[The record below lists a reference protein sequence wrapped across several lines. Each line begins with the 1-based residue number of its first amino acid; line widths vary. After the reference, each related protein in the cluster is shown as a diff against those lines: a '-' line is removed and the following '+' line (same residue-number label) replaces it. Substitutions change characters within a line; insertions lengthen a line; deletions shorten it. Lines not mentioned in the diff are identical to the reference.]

1 MNSVTKPYYLT
12 IMGQQASRR
21 TVRTVKWDEMYSE
34 VELEVE
40 LLVVIDWKKKQQNLK
55 RTKQQILKTQGDLC

>member
-1 MNSVTKPYYLT
+1 MTKPYYLT

-40 LLVVIDWKKKQQNLK
+40 LLVVID
-55 RTKQQILKTQGDLC
+55 